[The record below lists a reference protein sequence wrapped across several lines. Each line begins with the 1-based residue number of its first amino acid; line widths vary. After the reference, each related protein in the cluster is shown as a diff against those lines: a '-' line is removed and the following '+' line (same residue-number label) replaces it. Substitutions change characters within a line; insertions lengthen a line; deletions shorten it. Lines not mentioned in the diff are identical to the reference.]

1 MTSSWR
7 LLLACLAVVACQAG
21 CDNQKVDSLRHE
33 LDQRQS
39 IIQSLETQNARI
51 AQRCQQLESEV
62 ADLRVEQDNLTAQN
76 EELAQWSRR
85 LAQRFG
91 PSVWYFG
98 EGEKPLPVKS
108 YDHAKPTTLLAEL
121 NRRFG
126 QSKLPRADL
135 IKIEGTVAYMRIV
148 PDLQLTQTMG
158 TTGATSYLQAVT
170 YTLTSLPGIDAV
182 DFDFEP
188 GDHAMPGRYSR

>member
-7 LLLACLAVVACQAG
+7 LLLACLAVVACHAG

-33 LDQRQS
+33 LDQRES
-39 IIQSLETQNARI
+39 IIQSLEAQNARI
-51 AQRCQQLESEV
+51 AQHCQQLESELT
-62 ADLRVEQDNLTAQN
+62 DLRAEQDNLKAQN

-98 EGEKPLPVKS
+98 EGEKPMPVKS
-108 YDHAKPTTLLAEL
+108 YDHASPTTLLAEL
-121 NRRFG
+121 NRKFG
-126 QSKLPRADL
+126 HSKLPRTDL
-135 IKIEGTVAYMRIV
+135 IKVEGHVAYVRIT
-148 PDLQLTQTMG
+148 PERQLTQTMG
-158 TTGATSYLQAVT
+158 TTGATSYIQAVT
-170 YTLTSLPGIDAV
+170 YTLTSLSGIDAV